1 MYTMETI
8 KATTRTEIGTN
19 KVQRLRKEGNIPGI
33 IYGHGSDPVAV
44 TLAAHDLDVAMHH
57 GERLL
62 SLDMGGKAQNVLIK
76 DVQYDTFGMEILH
89 VDLTRVNLD
98 ETVEVTIEVNLVGTP
113 EGQKDGGVL
122 RQVTNEVRLE
132 VPVQHIPEGI
142 KVLVTELKLDD
153 RLNLSD
159 LELPEGA
166 KLLDDPATVLCVVS
180 ALAEEVEAEETEG
193 EEASQPEVIGERNV
207 GNEEQ
212 AE

>member
-1 MYTMETI
+1 METI
-8 KATTRTEIGTN
+8 KATARTEIGTN
-19 KVQRLRKEGNIPGI
+19 KVQRLRKEGKIPGI

-44 TLAAHDLDVAMHH
+44 TLAEHDLDVAIQH

-98 ETVEVTIEVNLVGTP
+98 ETVEVTIEVKLVGTP

-122 RQVTNEVRLE
+122 RQVANEVRLE
-132 VPVQHIPEGI
+132 VPVQHIPEEI

-166 KLLDDPATVLCVVS
+166 KLLDDPASMLCVVS

-193 EEASQPEVIGERNV
+193 EESTQPEVIGERNV